1 VNQERTIGQL
11 VADATRDISDLVR
24 HEIALAKAELSG
36 DVKAAGLGAGL
47 LAGAAFFG
55 AVAFLLLCV
64 AAALGLAA
72 LGLPD
77 WVAFL
82 VVVVVLLAVAAVL
95 GLLGKK
101 RLSSVSKPERTLATS
116 KETVAALKGQRLV
129 HGKPTGTPA
138 GTPVVMDKS
147 V

>member
-1 VNQERTIGQL
+1 MTQERTIGQL

-24 HEIALAKAELSG
+24 HEIALAKAELAG

-55 AVAFLLLCV
+55 LVAFLFLCV
-64 AAALGLAA
+64 AAALGLVA
-72 LGLPD
+72 LGLPG
-77 WVAFL
+77 WAGFL
-82 VVVVVLLAVAAVL
+82 IVVVVLLIIAAVL

-101 RLSSVSKPERTLATS
+101 RLTSIRKPERTLATS
-116 KETVAALKGQRLV
+116 KETVAAMKGQRLV

-138 GTPVVMDKS
+138 GTPLVTDKRL
-147 V
+147 